1 MPKHLSRG
9 PSREHIPEQMKNKI
23 EVISFPCHEIVL
35 TTLTLTLTTLTTQ
48 VMELSDMHN
57 PTCKLHAS
65 QSFEDHSPVNIN
77 IIAIFIELSDLILL

>member
-1 MPKHLSRG
+1 
-9 PSREHIPEQMKNKI
+9 MKNKI
-23 EVISFPCHEIVL
+23 EVTSFPCHEIVL
-35 TTLTLTLTTLTTQ
+35 TTLTLTTQ

-77 IIAIFIELSDLILL
+77 IIAIFIEISDLILL

>member
-1 MPKHLSRG
+1 
-9 PSREHIPEQMKNKI
+9 MKNKI
-23 EVISFPCHEIVL
+23 EVTSFPCHEIVL
-35 TTLTLTLTTLTTQ
+35 TTLTLTLTTQ

-77 IIAIFIELSDLILL
+77 IIAIFIEISITALL